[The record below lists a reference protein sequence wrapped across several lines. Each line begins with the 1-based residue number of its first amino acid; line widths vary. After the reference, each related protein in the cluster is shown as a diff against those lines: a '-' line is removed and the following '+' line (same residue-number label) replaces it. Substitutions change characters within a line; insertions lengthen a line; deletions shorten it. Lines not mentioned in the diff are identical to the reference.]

1 MASILAGSDL
11 ILVDADTIHI
21 DEVHHALTRAVA
33 DGTISTERLN
43 ESVKRILLMKMQTQ
57 MDP

>member
-1 MASILAGSDL
+1 MAGSDL

-21 DEVHHALTRAVA
+21 DEGHRALTQAVA
-33 DGTISTERLN
+33 DGTITTERLN